1 MSVEDEKKPRKPA
14 AKKKAVVAPSTDA
27 AVSKKVKAAG
37 PKPTAAP
44 KKKVAV
50 KIISET
56 PATEAIVET
65 ETPKAPLP
73 THAQIAE
80 RAHYYFIAR
89 GRLHG
94 FHVEDWLHAE
104 RELLAGR

>member
-14 AKKKAVVAPSTDA
+14 AKKKAAVAPSTDA
-27 AVSKKVKAAG
+27 AVSKKVKAAA
-37 PKPTAAP
+37 PKPAAAP
-44 KKKVAV
+44 KKKVAANS
-50 KIISET
+50 INET
-56 PATEAIVET
+56 PAAGLIVET
-65 ETPKAPLP
+65 ETSKAPLP

-94 FHVEDWLHAE
+94 FHVEDWLRAE
-104 RELLAGR
+104 HELLAGR

>member
-14 AKKKAVVAPSTDA
+14 AKKKAAVVPSADA
-27 AVSKKVKAAG
+27 AVPKKVEAAD
-37 PKPTAAP
+37 PKPAVAP
-44 KKKVAV
+44 RKKVTA

-56 PATEAIVET
+56 PAAEAIVET
-65 ETPKAPLP
+65 KTSKAPLP

-94 FHVEDWLHAE
+94 FDVEDWLCAE
-104 RELLAGR
+104 RELFAGR